1 MSVQNGTQTASEVRE
16 VPPALLLF
24 AVSAADPASPAA
36 AFPLFLFSKS
46 PLKSLPI
53 TAEAVAAFTFPE
65 LPAPGGKAA
74 TLSEEDFMICF
85 TDGRHAP
92 LLCARITP
100 RRNIAHDRPY
110 S

>member
-1 MSVQNGTQTASEVRE
+1 MSVPNGTQTASEVRE

-36 AFPLFLFSKS
+36 ASPLFLFSKS

-74 TLSEEDFMICF
+74 VLSEEDFMICF
-85 TDGRHAP
+85 TDGRQVP
-92 LLCARITP
+92 LLCARITTDS
-100 RRNIAHDRPY
+100 R